1 MDTTGIPK
9 PHFSVSTKCRFHLGF
24 SLGDE
29 RDSKERCLTPEFVER
44 FFVDGFRY
52 LNGRVTSGND
62 ADWKL
67 DFVPADIRHEV
78 RASNTGEFGTEN
90 RLVTF
95 RKDRLRREP
104 PAEFMAPDHP
114 LFDAVLDRILDQ
126 GRPVLAT
133 GSVFIDKDAREP
145 YLVWLLQAGVVNGA
159 NEVVHGRL

>member
-1 MDTTGIPK
+1 M
-9 PHFSVSTKCRFHLGF
+9 
-24 SLGDE
+24 
-29 RDSKERCLTPEFVER
+29 
-44 FFVDGFRY
+44 
-52 LNGRVTSGND
+52 
-62 ADWKL
+62 
-67 DFVPADIRHEV
+67 